1 MYPLSVEDERA
12 FISDLT
18 KYVSTHK
25 VSTTRSGRDDMTSLI
40 GILRC
45 GGNLQDALVLAP
57 GLKTGA
63 LLAAYNKIEKQRL
76 TCVQAWEN
84 LRLNPSVANFKKHRN
99 NISKV
104 LPDIVKSLDR
114 AVMLGRDLS
123 VEIRDHGYSVDAA
136 GARAKFL
143 ENKCKIAHKNS
154 REFSQITSSLY
165 NPHDTYSAY
174 TDQAYLPDRVGAIG
188 PLKLDNLYK

>member
-1 MYPLSVEDERA
+1 MYPLSVEDEHA

-18 KYVSTHK
+18 KYVSAHNVT
-25 VSTTRSGRDDMTSLI
+25 TTRSGRDDMTSLI

-45 GGNLQDALVLAP
+45 GGNLQDALSLAP

-63 LLAAYNKIEKQRL
+63 LLVAYNKIEKQRL

-84 LRLNPSVANFKKHRN
+84 LRLNPSAANFKKHRSS
-99 NISKV
+99 ISKI

-114 AVMLGRDLS
+114 AVLLSRDLS
-123 VEIRDHGYSVDAA
+123 EEIRNHGHSVDAA
-136 GARAKFL
+136 GVRAKFL
-143 ENKCKIAHKNS
+143 ENKCRLAHKNS
-154 REFSQITSSLY
+154 REFFQITSSLY